1 LNTILISTYTSSLW
15 IFPSMNK
22 TRLRLLTPSKQTFN
36 LITWTYISNKNKHT
50 RVFVSYLFE
59 S

>member
-22 TRLRLLTPSKQTFN
+22 TRLRLLTSSKQIFN
-36 LITWTYISNKNKHT
+36 LILEHYWIS
-50 RVFVSYLFE
+50 RVFDFSWLKHE
-59 S
+59 